1 MGFCDKAYDVISQ
14 FWYEELR
21 FREVKELSQGHTS
34 SEWESSDE
42 NLKSGS
48 RVNLPQQAASHIKR
62 AVTYSNN
69 LFITL
74 LTQAF

>member
-1 MGFCDKAYDVISQ
+1 MKQ
-14 FWYEELR
+14 ELLFSSFHR
-21 FREVKELSQGHTS
+21 RKLRHREVKELSQGHTS

-48 RVNLPQQAASHIKR
+48 RVNLPQQAASHVKR